1 MLFTCFRNTRLKL
14 EDGSETYPNRKQVE
28 NAYCKTIGY
37 PEMPADVLAV
47 AQQAVPLLLQLWGRG
62 AAGHQARH
70 VQGGQRSPQGVS
82 APQAAGQLQPRHRG
96 LDPGRHRGCCRGH
109 QVCWPS

>member
-1 MLFTCFRNTRLKL
+1 
-14 EDGSETYPNRKQVE
+14 
-28 NAYCKTIGY
+28 
-37 PEMPADVLAV
+37 MPADVLAV
-47 AQQAVPLLLQLWGRG
+47 AQQAVPLLLQLRGRG

-96 LDPGRHRGCCRGH
+96 LDPGRHRGCSRGH
-109 QVCWPS
+109 QVGLNDDNDSPV